1 MDPMGSRAY
10 LCLPTDSTESPR
22 QKGQERDQP
31 MPHRITIEGSA
42 QAFSSEV
49 GQSALD
55 AMVGQPSAL
64 DVGCRSGG
72 CGVCRVEVLHGD
84 YHCGDMSAEQVSP
97 ECRAARIALACRLYP
112 GSDLHLR
119 PLGRRPRGGDTPS
132 SDIADLLSSLTRLAR
147 CTGRPAAPG
156 A

>member
-1 MDPMGSRAY
+1 M
-10 LCLPTDSTESPR
+10 
-22 QKGQERDQP
+22 GQERDQP

-42 QAFSSEV
+42 QAFSSQA

-55 AMVGQPSAL
+55 AMVGRPSAL
-64 DVGCRSGG
+64 EVGCRSGG

-84 YHCGDMSAEQVSP
+84 YHCGDMSAEQISP
-97 ECRAARIALACRLYP
+97 ECRAAGIALACRLYP

-119 PLGRRPRGGDTPS
+119 PLGRRPRGGCTPP

-147 CTGRPAAPG
+147 CTDRPAAPG